1 MPKAHSR
8 NRLERSAGPAGSE
21 GKRARAARVLRR
33 GSDRQILKSLILPLD
48 FFTQICQL
56 GVLLVD
62 LHSSP
67 TPQAQLSRLHERERQ
82 GNSERRYARAARV
95 LRRGSDLQLSR
106 FQRGDLPSSPTP
118 PMAQQSRRHEPAR
131 PAQSSHV
138 HMHADA
144 AVRRGRALRATGRA
158 ACCMRDA
165 GVLRR
170 RPPVL
175 RTAGASHRHRG
186 RTWGSVSA
194 SGSVEVSY
202 GRLKTGTSLLS
213 ALRSLSNLSASACA
227 AEHAESAQPQRTRAV
242 GRPGGSEG

>member
-8 NRLERSAGPAGSE
+8 NGLERSIGPAGSE
-21 GKRARAARVLRR
+21 SKRARAARVLRR

-95 LRRGSDLQLSR
+95 LRRGSDPQISR
-106 FQRGDLPSSPTP
+106 FQSAFQRVDLHSSPTP
-118 PMAQQSRRHEPAR
+118 PMAQQSRRHKPAR

-138 HMHADA
+138 HVHADA
-144 AVRRGRALRATGRA
+144 AVRRGRALHATCCV
-158 ACCMRDA
+158 ACCMLDA
-165 GVLRR
+165 GVLSAPAACAPHRR
-170 RPPVL
+170 CKPPTP
-175 RTAGASHRHRG
+175 RSYATAGDDQAQRLPRL
-186 RTWGSVSA
+186 RLLRRVWLD
-194 SGSVEVSY
+194 Y
-202 GRLKTGTSLLS
+202 GRLRQ
-213 ALRSLSNLSASACA
+213 A
-227 AEHAESAQPQRTRAV
+227 PV
-242 GRPGGSEG
+242 G